1 MMWIADRIYFVDV
14 AIPADRKKRGRGK
27 VHVVF
32 DGDKVFRVKRLT
44 ELGDAGE
51 IFIDSLFPELYD
63 EVLELL
69 RRGAK
74 VYLLRDLTKL
84 KKLRMDNGLRKS
96 DENDAILLARIPRER
111 FRPLTVEELEIK
123 IRMWPLVRRYRWI
136 IRWKKTLKTL
146 IKHGFDYNFKEVVK
160 LMEADRMKLSQE
172 IIKQVSSLPIYG
184 EIYRKACEIIGVK
197 NSVELAILTLGLPLH
212 LPLKGLKGLLGFT
225 PDKNK
230 RYCHKLRIHIS
241 SFATSLYMCV
251 KKGVSV
257 SNEVAEVVNRLPRRL
272 ALYKLQ
278 LMTLKALRIAYLAT
292 VKPLAGGSKSHK
304 RPVELEEYHHHGG
317 F

>member
-1 MMWIADRIYFVDV
+1 MMWMADRIYFVDV

-32 DGDKVFRVKRLT
+32 DGDKVFRVERLT

-51 IFIDSLFPELYD
+51 IFIDSLFPELCE

-111 FRPLTVEELEIK
+111 FRSLIVEELEIK

-136 IRWKKTLKTL
+136 IRWKKALKTL

-160 LMEADRMKLSQE
+160 LMEADEKKISGELIRQTA
-172 IIKQVSSLPIYG
+172 SLPIYG
-184 EIYRKACEIIGVK
+184 EVYRRACETLGVK

-225 PDKNK
+225 PDRDK
-230 RYCHKLRIHIS
+230 RHRHKLRAHIS
-241 SFATSLYMCV
+241 SFAMSLYIHAR
-251 KKGVSV
+251 KSRSV

-292 VKPLAGGSKSHK
+292 VKPLAGG
-304 RPVELEEYHHHGG
+304 
-317 F
+317 

>member
-1 MMWIADRIYFVDV
+1 MWMADRIYFVDT
-14 AIPADRKKRGRGK
+14 AIPADRKKRGREK
-27 VHVVF
+27 VHVTF
-32 DGDKVFRVKRLT
+32 DGSRVFRVKRLT

-74 VYLLRDLTKL
+74 VYLLRELTKL

-123 IRMWPLVRRYRWI
+123 IRIWPLVRRYRWI

-146 IKHGFDYNFKEVVK
+146 IKHDFDYNFKDAIM
-160 LMEADRMKLSQE
+160 LMEADEKKISGEL
-172 IIKQVSSLPIYG
+172 IKQTASLPIYG
-184 EIYRKACEIIGVK
+184 EIYRKACETLGVK

-225 PDKNK
+225 PDRDK
-230 RYCHKLRIHIS
+230 RHRHKLRAHIS
-241 SFATSLYMCV
+241 SFVMSLYIHAR
-251 KKGVSV
+251 KGRSV
-257 SNEVAEVVNRLPRRL
+257 SNEVAEVVNHLPRRL

-278 LMTLKALRIAYLAT
+278 LMTLKALRIAYLT
-292 VKPLAGGSKSHK
+292 TIKPLTGG
-304 RPVELEEYHHHGG
+304 
-317 F
+317 